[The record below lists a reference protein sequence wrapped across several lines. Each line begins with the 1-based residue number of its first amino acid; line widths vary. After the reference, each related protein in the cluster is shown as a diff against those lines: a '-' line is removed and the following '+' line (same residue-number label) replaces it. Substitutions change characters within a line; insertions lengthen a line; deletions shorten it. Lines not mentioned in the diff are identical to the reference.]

1 MAAPQPHWGGTTA
14 RQGQGTPKQEEK
26 EEGAAVGIF
35 EGVSHQNTSSRAA
48 TAPACSCVS
57 REKITPGTERGWDT
71 KPVNIYCPLPHTRH
85 RGRVPYIL
93 FLSLPFLAVPARRPK
108 AICRSSCTRCR
119 FRALRRFRPPLC
131 RKRCLAALLRCF
143 RICCLF
149 FSSER
154 TLPCAGGCVG
164 PAGDTAELRGQS
176 QAEGNNAGL
185 TVQVL
190 TVPTPVLPSELLPA
204 AWPFLI
210 LIPLVNLVLLFPLL
224 IAGMGV
230 KGTGGDSS
238 LDPVLWL
245 SNCAPSPGC
254 CPGRGWS
261 PDMWVQPCS
270 CSTQPSRQQCP
281 WQDTGCS
288 CRSR

>member
-1 MAAPQPHWGGTTA
+1 MAAPQAHWGGTTA
-14 RQGQGTPKQEEK
+14 RQGQGTPEVPSCTKHPKQEEK
-26 EEGAAVGIF
+26 EEGAAAGIS
-35 EGVSHQNTSSRAA
+35 EGVSHQNTSSHAA
-48 TAPACSCVS
+48 AAPACSCVS
-57 REKITPGTERGWDT
+57 RERITPGTERSWDT
-71 KPVNIYCPLPHTRH
+71 KPANIYCPLPQPRH

-154 TLPCAGGCVG
+154 TLPCAAGCVG
-164 PAGDTAELRGQS
+164 PVGTQLSSGQGQS

-185 TVQVL
+185 AVQVL
-190 TVPTPVLPSELLPA
+190 TVPTPVLPSELFPA

-210 LIPLVNLVLLFPLL
+210 LIPLVNLVLLLPLL
-224 IAGMGV
+224 IAG
-230 KGTGGDSS
+230 TGG
-238 LDPVLWL
+238 LREQVLTPHL
-245 SNCAPSPGC
+245 TCA
-254 CPGRGWS
+254 
-261 PDMWVQPCS
+261 VAV
-270 CSTQPSRQQCP
+270 
-281 WQDTGCS
+281 
-288 CRSR
+288 